1 MLEML
6 TPAGTILVDL
16 RSLSELQEIYSH
28 ADHQL
33 PGTAGLLSTASLDI
47 ICTA

>member
-1 MLEML
+1 ML